1 MSFRKDAERTIRN
14 LTHGSIAMLNALSI
28 VPSHHMPTITH
39 ITLFPLSIPLKAPF
53 VTSLG
58 ALEAVEGVI
67 VRITTS
73 EGLVGWGECNP
84 FWSINGETQETC
96 LTVGK
101 HLAKAL
107 NGHDAADI
115 EGAHRIMDRLIFG
128 NNSIKS
134 AFDIACYD
142 IASQAA
148 GLSLYR
154 FLGGAENRTLITD
167 YTVSL
172 GSKEKMAADAQVII
186 GNGFQVIKVK
196 LGGGAQED
204 VERILAIRAGIGD
217 EIPLRIDANQ
227 GWSPEQAI
235 LVLNALGD
243 ANIQHCEEPIPRW
256 QFMEMRRVKEAS
268 PIPIMADESCCDH
281 NDAKR
286 LIDLGACQRFNIKLG
301 KSGGLFKAKKIIALA
316 EAAGMEVQIGGFLES
331 RLAWTAAAHLALTSD
346 AVRYCDMDTPLMFTV
361 DPVHGGLTYGAGGSV
376 TVPSGIGL
384 GATIRPAHVQGVV
397 EVR

>member
-1 MSFRKDAERTIRN
+1 M
-14 LTHGSIAMLNALSI
+14 
-28 VPSHHMPTITH
+28 VITRVE
-39 ITLFPLSIPLKAPF
+39 LCPLSIPLKAPF

-58 ALEAVEGVI
+58 ALESVESVI
-67 VRITTS
+67 VRITTDD
-73 EGLVGWGECNP
+73 GLIGWGECNP

-96 LTVGK
+96 LAVGK
-101 HLAKAL
+101 HIAKAL
-107 NGHDAADI
+107 VGHDPSDI
-115 EGAHRIMDRLIFG
+115 EGLHARMDRLIFA

-134 AFDIACYD
+134 AFDIACHD
-142 IASQAA
+142 ITAQVA
-148 GLSLYR
+148 GLPLYR
-154 FLGGAENRTLITD
+154 FLGGTENRTLITD

-172 GSKEKMAADAQVII
+172 GSPEQMAADARSITR
-186 GNGFQVIKVK
+186 NGFQVIKVK
-196 LGGGAQED
+196 LGGAPQVD
-204 VERILAIRAGIGD
+204 IDRVLAIREAIG
-217 EIPLRIDANQ
+217 EVIPLRIDANQ

-281 NDAKR
+281 HDAER
-286 LIDLGACQRFNIKLG
+286 LIGLGACQRFNIKLG

-331 RLAWTAAAHLALTSD
+331 RLAWTAAAHLAMTSD
-346 AVRYCDMDTPLMFTV
+346 AVRYCDMDTPLMFTH
-361 DPVHGGLTYGAGGSV
+361 DPVVGGLTYGARGTI
-376 TVPSGIGL
+376 TVPPARGSGACID
-384 GATIRPAHVQGVV
+384 PAFLNGGF